1 MCRSLSVKRVLDVA
15 IAFLLGFS
23 ILSATQPASAGE
35 PIAGIGP
42 SGPIVQLHTGFAF
55 TEGPAADGNGNVFFS
70 DNQNKKILKVD
81 AEGKLSIFTDESHH
95 ANGLMVNGDGDLVV
109 CEMDGQVAVWTT
121 CTEPKRRVLAEG
133 YGGKRFNAPNDLVLD
148 AHEGIYFTDPHF
160 RAPDPLPQGKTAV
173 YYIAPGGD
181 VKRLVEDL
189 PAPNGIILSPDE
201 TTLYVFPSGQPTMR
215 AYPVA
220 APGKLG
226 EGRDFCKLKV
236 EGAGSGADGV
246 TIDTKGN
253 LYITSKLGVQVYAP
267 DGQALGIIEFPE
279 PPANLTFGGKDMKTL
294 YVTARTSLYTAPMEA
309 TGHRFGSAK

>member
-1 MCRSLSVKRVLDVA
+1 L
-15 IAFLLGFS
+15 LLGISF
-23 ILSATQPASAGE
+23 LRATEPVGAGE

-42 SGPIVQLHTGFAF
+42 TGPIVKLHTGFEF
-55 TEGPAADGNGNVFFS
+55 TEGPAADGDGNVFFS
-70 DNQNKKILKVD
+70 DVPNKKILKVD
-81 AEGKLSIFTDESHH
+81 AEGKLSTFTDESHH
-95 ANGLMVNGDGDLVV
+95 ANGLMVNADGDLVA
-109 CEMDGQVAVWTT
+109 CEMDGHLAVWTT
-121 CTEPKRRVLAEG
+121 CTEPKRRVLIEG
-133 YGGKRFNAPNDLVLD
+133 HGGKRFNAPNDLVLD
-148 AHEGIYFTDPHF
+148 TNGGIYFTDPHF

-173 YYIAPGGD
+173 YFVAPSGD

-215 AYPVA
+215 AYPIV

-236 EGAGSGADGV
+236 EGDGLQGADGV

-253 LYITSKLGVQVYAP
+253 LYITSKLGVQVFAP
-267 DGQALGIIEFPE
+267 DGQALGIIELPE

-294 YVTARTSLYTAPMEA
+294 YVTARTSLYTAPMET
-309 TGHRFGSAK
+309 TGHRFGVGKAAAE